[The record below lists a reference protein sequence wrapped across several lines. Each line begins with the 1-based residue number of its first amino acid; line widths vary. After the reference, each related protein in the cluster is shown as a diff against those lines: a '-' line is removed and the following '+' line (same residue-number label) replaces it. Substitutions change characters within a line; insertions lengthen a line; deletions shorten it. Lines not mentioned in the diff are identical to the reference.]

1 MTLRLGDTVAT
12 ASLHYGH
19 HIFSVSV
26 IALYMNAS
34 SSKSASNSFVVHIH
48 SQKAIVDI
56 EN

>member
-1 MTLRLGDTVAT
+1 VTLRLGDTVAM

-19 HIFSVSV
+19 HIISVSV